1 MANNIDLSDYN
12 LAELKG
18 LQFEIDNEIRLRRLD
33 EVTRARADILA
44 IASKAGVSVDDL
56 LLNPAGKPKRA

>member
-1 MANNIDLSDYN
+1 MPIPDLSDYT

-18 LQFEIDNEIRLRRLD
+18 LQFEIDNEIRMRRRD

-44 IASKAGVSVDDL
+44 IAAQAGVSVDDL
-56 LLNPAGKPKRA
+56 LLHRAAKPKRA